1 MSNVSPMKR
10 TSEHQPIF
18 TVNKSGSLAQTGST
32 SLVSVEDSAPHNET
46 RDRALALKSLLEANG
61 LSIGKSPT
69 LAKLFNHTMQRSE
82 SLNSGTL
89 DGISYEHAFSAAQME
104 RIASAVEVLST
115 DLDPRPHLV
124 ALLSGSIN
132 LLDRKRSKAK
142 DTLWELELLRM
153 LRDIGINAHL
163 GEPDLIL
170 EFEGAKIG
178 VACKKLYSEAN
189 VGKVLSQAVAQIER
203 GFDFGFVAVNLDDLL
218 PENRLLQAPTI
229 ESMAGVLEGRLIT
242 FMQEHERHLR
252 RYLEPGRAM
261 TALVSCA
268 ALADVPSAQPRF
280 LNARQSVVWHI
291 PGLPSAKDQQVAN
304 FFEAFRSHYKT

>member
-1 MSNVSPMKR
+1 MKR

-18 TVNKSGSLAQTGST
+18 TVNKSGSLVQTGST
-32 SLVSVEDSAPHNET
+32 SLFSVEDSAPHNTT
-46 RDRALALKSLLEANG
+46 RDRALALKSLMEANG

-69 LAKLFNHTMQRSE
+69 LAKLYNHTMQRSE
-82 SLNSGTL
+82 ARNSGML
-89 DGISYEHAFSAAQME
+89 DGIHDEHVQSAAQME

-124 ALLSGSIN
+124 ALLVGSIN
-132 LLDRKRSKAK
+132 LLDRERSKAK

-153 LRDIGINAHL
+153 LRDVGINAHL
-163 GEPDLIL
+163 GEPDLIV

-178 VACKKLYSEAN
+178 IACKKLYSEAN
-189 VGKVLSQAVAQIER
+189 VAKVLSEAVSQVER
-203 GFDFGFVAVNLDDLL
+203 EFDFGIVAVNLDDLL
-218 PENRLLQAPTI
+218 PKNWLPPNQTIKSMLGILEERLF
-229 ESMAGVLEGRLIT
+229 T
-242 FMQEHERHLR
+242 FMKEHERHLK

-280 LNARQSVVWHI
+280 LNARQSVAWHI
-291 PGLPSAKDQQVAN
+291 PGLPSAKDQQMAN
-304 FFEAFRSHYKT
+304 FIEAFRSHYEA

>member
-1 MSNVSPMKR
+1 MKR

-18 TVNKSGSLAQTGST
+18 TVDKSGSLTQTGST
-32 SLVSVEDSAPHNET
+32 SLFSVEGSAPHKET
-46 RDRALALKSLLEANG
+46 RDRAVALKSLFEANG

-82 SLNSGTL
+82 ARDSGML
-89 DGISYEHAFSAAQME
+89 DGISYEHIFSAAQME
-104 RIASAVEVLST
+104 RIALAVEALST

-124 ALLSGSIN
+124 ALLTGSIN
-132 LLDRKRSKAK
+132 LLDRERSKAK

-189 VGKVLSQAVAQIER
+189 VWKVLSRAIAQIER
-203 GFDFGFVAVNLDDLL
+203 RFDFGIVAVNLDDLL
-218 PENRLLQAPTI
+218 PENSLLEAPTI
-229 ESMAGVLEGRLIT
+229 KSMTGVLEARLNK

-252 RYLEPGRAM
+252 RYLEPGRAI

-280 LNARQSVVWHI
+280 LNARQSVAWHI
-291 PGLPSAKDQQVAN
+291 PGLASAKGQQMAN
-304 FFEAFRSHYKT
+304 FIEAFRSHYEA